1 MISRRSSTDRAI
13 PSEGKDG
20 SSILPGGTTR
30 LFSMIHLGGFPTV
43 RRDPDDNDR
52 RGNSSRWHSFRCLI
66 FISYF
71 LIIIKLVI
79 KNLNLKI
86 E

>member
-1 MISRRSSTDRAI
+1 
-13 PSEGKDG
+13 
-20 SSILPGGTTR
+20 
-30 LFSMIHLGGFPTV
+30 MIHLGGFPTV